1 MHMKTFK
8 YRIYPTNKQRKTL
21 QASLDACRWVYN
33 KTLETR
39 KTAWETD
46 QKTLTYYDTCK
57 LISAW
62 RQEKPDLTN
71 MTVHG
76 LRNAQLRVDL
86 AYKAFFRRIK
96 KGEKKPGHPRFKGYD
111 RYDSFTFPDTTQG
124 FKLYPEAKKLK
135 LYKAG
140 HIKIKL
146 HRDIQGEIKI
156 LTLRRSSTGKWYAC
170 FSCEVELKKPLRKTK
185 SVVGID
191 VGLETFATLSTGK
204 KIKNPRF
211 FKHSAEK
218 IAKKQRRLSAAKK
231 GTPRRKKLK
240 QAVSRAHEKVKN
252 QRTDFAHKQSLKLIK
267 KHQVI
272 AFEKLNIK
280 QMQSKDSKKKY
291 NFKSIRK
298 SISDASWRQFTEFT
312 AYKAE
317 EAGRQVVFVNP
328 RNTSKMCS
336 RCGQIVEKKL
346 SDRIHKCT
354 CGLRMDRD
362 INASINILGLG
373 LQSLQSKG

>member
-1 MHMKTFK
+1 MLKRTFK
-8 YRIYPTNKQRKTL
+8 YRIYPTNKQRKAL
-21 QASLDACRWVYN
+21 QASLDACRLVYN

-39 KTAWETD
+39 KTAWETE
-46 QKTLTYYDTCK
+46 QKTLSYYGTLK
-57 LISAW
+57 FLPAW
-62 RQEKPDLTN
+62 KEEKPELI
-71 MTVHG
+71 
-76 LRNAQLRVDL
+76 NAYSQSLQNTQLRIDL
-86 AYKAFFRRIK
+86 AYKAFFRRVK
-96 KGEKKPGHPRFKGYD
+96 KGEEKPGHPRFKGYY
-111 RYDSFTFPDTTQG
+111 RYDSFTFPQNNGG
-124 FKLYPEAKKLK
+124 FKLYPEAKKLRI
-135 LYKAG
+135 YKAG

-146 HRDIQGEIKI
+146 HRDIQGKIKT

-170 FSCEVELKKPLRKTK
+170 FSCEIESKKPLRKTK

-272 AFEKLNIK
+272 AFEKLNIQ
-280 QMQSKDSKKKY
+280 QMKSKDPKKKY

-298 SISDASWRQFTEFT
+298 SIQDVAWRQFTSYT

-362 INASINILGLG
+362 LNASINILGLG